1 LIEASSNSASG
12 QNKTE
17 EHSKVKTE
25 AYQMGHV
32 WNVLKDPVL
41 FHNEYGAL
49 DHSHDETPKEFGRKG
64 PNGNKASYRSGSNNG
79 SGHPKELSKH

>member
-1 LIEASSNSASG
+1 LYFSRASAASSVVVASSASSNSASG

-49 DHSHDETPKEFGRKG
+49 DQQ
-64 PNGNKASYRSGSNNG
+64 
-79 SGHPKELSKH
+79 LSVNLCLLRLTKPV